1 MIIDATYFL
10 ESGLPTSDD
19 IREDEVTLAIRTV
32 EHAVVKERLGTEL
45 YSAILADSAH
55 QYDDAVNGTDEVA
68 GLKFAE
74 LHLVFGYMLYDR
86 TRLVRYASVVKNDEH
101 SENPSRHDV
110 LASSKNHWELG
121 LQFLDECCK
130 FLEVPKQEGV
140 HNNLVFGELIF

>member
-19 IREDEVTLAIRTV
+19 IREEEVELAIRTV
-32 EHAVVKERLGTEL
+32 EHAVVKERLTPEV
-45 YSAILADSAH
+45 YSAILSDPDT
-55 QYDDAVNGTDEVA
+55 YEDALDGTDEVA
-68 GLKFAE
+68 GLKLAE
-74 LHLVFGYMLYDR
+74 LHLAFAYLLYDR

-110 LASSKNHWELG
+110 LASAKNHWEIG
-121 LQFLDECCK
+121 LQFTDEVCR
-130 FLEVPKQEGV
+130 FLEVPKQEGI

>member
-32 EHAVVKERLGTEL
+32 EHAVVKERLTPEV
-45 YSAILADSAH
+45 YSAILSDPDT
-55 QYDDAVNGTDEVA
+55 YEDALDGTDEVA
-68 GLKFAE
+68 GLKLAE
-74 LHLVFGYMLYDR
+74 LHLAFAYLLYDR

-110 LASSKNHWELG
+110 LAASRQHWELG
-121 LQFLDECCK
+121 ELFLDECCR
-130 FLEVPKQEGV
+130 FLEVEPSKEV
-140 HNNLVFGELIF
+140 RTDLIFNELLY

>member
-45 YSAILADSAH
+45 YSAILADSTH

-68 GLKFAE
+68 GLKLAE
-74 LHLVFGYMLYDR
+74 LHLTFAYLLYDR

-110 LASSKNHWELG
+110 LAASRQHWELG
-121 LQFLDECCK
+121 ELFLDECCR
-130 FLEVPKQEGV
+130 FLEVEPSKEV
-140 HNNLVFGELIF
+140 RTDLIFNELLY